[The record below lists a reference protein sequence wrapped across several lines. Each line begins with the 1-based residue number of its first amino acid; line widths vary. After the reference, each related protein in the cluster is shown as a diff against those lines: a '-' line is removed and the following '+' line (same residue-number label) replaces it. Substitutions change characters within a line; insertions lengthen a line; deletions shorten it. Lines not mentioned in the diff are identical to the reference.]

1 MILLTG
7 GSGRLGRALRELM
20 PQIVAPT
27 RSELDITNL
36 TSIQK
41 ALAQHQPSLVVHA
54 AAYTN
59 VAKAEQERAL
69 CWRVNVEGTRNLGMA
84 LQGSGIPLLHISTDY
99 VFWGDVGNYLEDD
112 PPGPVRNYYALTKL
126 VAEEAVRQL
135 PRHLIVRTSFR
146 ERPWPYPTAYEDLY
160 TGQDY
165 LDKIA
170 PELALATEHFE
181 EIPFDTLH
189 IVTERKSAYELAR
202 QSRPDVRP
210 SKRSEAPVALPED
223 ISLGTRRW
231 QELKAKWKT

>member
-7 GSGRLGRALRELM
+7 GSGRLGQALHELV
-20 PQIVAPT
+20 PLVAPT
-27 RSELDITNL
+27 RGELDITDPA
-36 TSIQK
+36 SIQK
-41 ALAQHQPSLVVHA
+41 ALVHHQPSLVVHA

-69 CWRVNVEGTRNLGMA
+69 CWQVNVEGTRNLVRG
-84 LQGSGIPLLHISTDY
+84 LKESGIPLLHISTDY

-112 PPGPVRNYYALTKL
+112 PPGPVRNYYALSKL

-146 ERPWPYPTAYEDLY
+146 ERPWPYPRAYEDLY

-170 PELALATEHFE
+170 PELALAIQRFE
-181 EIPFDTLH
+181 DIPFDTLH
-189 IVTERKSAYELAR
+189 IVTECKSAYALAR
-202 QSRPDVRP
+202 QSRPDVQP

-223 ISLGTRRW
+223 ISLNTGRW
-231 QELKAKWKT
+231 QELRAKWKT